1 MCVCVCIHSESG
13 SIDPARMKYQV
24 HQDRLKTSSIH
35 FENIYTN
42 LLHKNS
48 NSNLN
53 DLISIIFY
61 GERFFQ
67 NDIDRI
73 RKLTLVVFST
83 VDPIDQPD
91 ILIECDD

>member
-1 MCVCVCIHSESG
+1 MCIHSESG

-35 FENIYTN
+35 FENTN